1 MTSENQPQQPERRK
15 QTLAL
20 VEELEK
26 ERNQVWSLY
35 TQIADLKPYSADQ
48 QIQPLLNEFAQLLI
62 DYISL
67 GEFGIY
73 QRITDGTER
82 RLQVKETAERLYSE
96 FSCTTDMAVSFNDK
110 YANALNEKIAANLE
124 HDLSSLGESLAKR
137 IDIEDQI
144 CSLILRRKSDRT

>member
-1 MTSENQPQQPERRK
+1 MTSVNQPQQPERRK

-20 VEELEK
+20 VEELQK
-26 ERNQVWSLY
+26 ERNQVWTLY
-35 TQIADLKPYSADQ
+35 SQIGELKPYSSDQ

-73 QRITDGTER
+73 RRITDGTER
-82 RLQVKETAERLYSE
+82 RVQVKEAAERMYAE

-110 YANALNEKIAANLE
+110 YANASSDQIAASLE

-137 IDIEDQI
+137 IDIEDHI
-144 CSLILRRKSDRT
+144 CSLILRRKSDRP

>member
-1 MTSENQPQQPERRK
+1 MTSFNPPERRK

-20 VEELEK
+20 VEELQQ

-35 TQIADLKPYSADQ
+35 SQIAELKPYSSDQ
-48 QIQPLLNEFAQLLI
+48 QVQPHLNDFATLLI

-73 QRITDGTER
+73 QRIIDGNER
-82 RLQVKETAERLYSE
+82 RVQVREAAERMYAD

-110 YANALNEKIAANLE
+110 YFNASPDVIAASLE

-137 IDIEDQI
+137 IDIEDRI
-144 CSLILRRKSDRT
+144 CSLILRRKSGPS